1 MLLRHLTALFLVS
14 LLAGNMLAGDQIP
27 LARDP
32 QTPVIELWYVD
43 QGKLSEPE
51 VSVFANGRVRVRVG
65 EGSIWGQLDPRQ
77 LELLVQT
84 LLQEDGLAALTTQSL
99 QQAIDE
105 AAARSGLSARI
116 RDAGDTIIRIRTAQA
131 TYRIDGHAVGLLA
144 ARFPDVVPLQQ
155 LSSALR
161 HIENVRAVVMV
172 GGTPAAEKLASLA
185 QAQLQAE
192 YGERVIVGS
201 QDLNMVRSLA
211 DGTRYCQF
219 LVPST
224 SAATQLRVISLFES
238 PGEAPRVSVLPNESR
253 VQ

>member
-84 LLQEDGLAALTTQSL
+84 LLQEDGLASLTTQSL

-105 AAARSGLSARI
+105 AAARTGLSARI

-155 LSSALR
+155 LSSAQR